1 MPNKQLNK
9 KSTRREK
16 SLRKTEKKTYTKTEK
31 EGDNSKELS
40 PSNCLRTVSN
50 EEANIIIDSF
60 IINKEFKPLYKLGF
74 TVQQG
79 KHPIIKLDGKV
90 VTVIGNVKSGKDKKP
105 LWKTGKLLK
114 IALGLE
120 ER

>member
-1 MPNKQLNK
+1 MPDKLNK

-16 SLRKTEKKTYTKTEK
+16 SLSKTEKTYTKTEK

-40 PSNCLRTVSN
+40 PSNSVRTVSN

-90 VTVIGNVKSGKDKKP
+90 VTVIGNIKSGKDKKP